1 MSGRE
6 TRAGGSRFLYEPFD
20 VANVRIDAYERV
32 TEERWV
38 NLERRLL
45 HIEGVLDRL
54 ERRMWLA
61 MSGMVGF
68 LAADVA
74 YTFLTSTN

>member
-1 MSGRE
+1 MSERAA
-6 TRAGGSRFLYEPFD
+6 RAGGSRFLYEPFD
-20 VANVRIDAYERV
+20 LNAARIE
-32 TEERWV
+32 TQEKLNLERWS

-45 HIEGVLDRL
+45 RMEDVLDRV

-61 MSGMVGF
+61 ATGMAGF

-74 YTFLTSTN
+74 FAVLTGTS